1 MKPKLI
7 SFELCPFVQRSVITL
22 LEKDVDFDITYID
35 LEHPPEWFLKI
46 SPFGK
51 VPVLQVGDAVIFES
65 AVINE
70 YLDETNPPPMHPQD
84 PLLRAKNRAWI
95 VFGESILF
103 TQHLL
108 FVAKDEQ
115 TVKEKRQELL
125 NEMERLEGQLGT
137 GPYFNGANLS
147 LVDTAYAPAFMR
159 LDILVRQ
166 FKLNPFE
173 NTPKVRNWSESLLGR
188 ESVKKSVVPDF
199 EQKFLSFLKE
209 KGSYLTKS

>member
-1 MKPKLI
+1 
-7 SFELCPFVQRSVITL
+7 
-22 LEKDVDFDITYID
+22 
-35 LEHPPEWFLKI
+35 
-46 SPFGK
+46 
-51 VPVLQVGDAVIFES
+51 
-65 AVINE
+65 
-70 YLDETNPPPMHPQD
+70 MHPQD